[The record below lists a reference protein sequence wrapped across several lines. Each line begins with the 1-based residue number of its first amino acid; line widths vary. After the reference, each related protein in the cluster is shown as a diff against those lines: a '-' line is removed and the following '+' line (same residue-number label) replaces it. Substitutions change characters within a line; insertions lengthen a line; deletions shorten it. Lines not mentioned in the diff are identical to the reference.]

1 MKDSEIKKITIQF
14 LRDITDC
21 DLCIRDE
28 ESCAPGTLCDR
39 CLDFY
44 FSNDPV
50 QNFAFESSPETNN
63 KLCLAITHLKKLVQ
77 ADEDGEYVTTPMMR
91 ESKIIQDHDDDDSN
105 YNDSSSSESR
115 SSCSGHFDEGTWI
128 WDNESYWE

>member
-1 MKDSEIKKITIQF
+1 MSKPDKFIEAKAGDKAISHGKSWTGQENGWWDS
-14 LRDITDC
+14 
-21 DLCIRDE
+21 DE
-28 ESCAPGTLCDR
+28 P
-39 CLDFY
+39 
-44 FSNDPV
+44 
-50 QNFAFESSPETNN
+50 
-63 KLCLAITHLKKLVQ
+63 
-77 ADEDGEYVTTPMMR
+77 DEDGEYVTTPMMR